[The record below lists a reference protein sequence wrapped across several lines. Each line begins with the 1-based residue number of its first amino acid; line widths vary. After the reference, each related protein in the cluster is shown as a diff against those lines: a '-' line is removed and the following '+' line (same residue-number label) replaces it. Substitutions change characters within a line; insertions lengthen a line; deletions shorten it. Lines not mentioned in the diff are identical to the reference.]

1 MGDSITEGV
10 VESYVKSKCR
20 QISLDSFH
28 IIYCVFSNASCF
40 FYCCV
45 DVGEFVK
52 ADEVVARIETDKVTV
67 DILS

>member
-10 VESYVKSKCR
+10 VESYVKSKCSEAP
-20 QISLDSFH
+20 IHPEPSSNLLFSL
-28 IIYCVFSNASCF
+28 CVCI
-40 FYCCV
+40 
-45 DVGEFVK
+45 DVGEFVE